1 MLSLSQIESDL
12 TVAIKAKNQ
21 LAMDTLR
28 GLKLRL
34 QNERISKMSRG
45 AGSASGG
52 NDLTEAEIIPLVK
65 SEIKRRKEAAEGFTA
80 GGRSEMA
87 EKERAESKIL
97 EGYMPAQMSEQD
109 IVKTI
114 DEIIAQNSFSAA
126 DFGKAMGMLKGKVG
140 QSADGGLM
148 AKLLKERLK

>member
-12 TVAIKAKNQ
+12 TAAMNAKNQ
-21 LAMDTLR
+21 IAVDTLR
-28 GLKLRL
+28 GLKVRL
-34 QNERISKMSRG
+34 QNDKISKMR
-45 AGSASGG
+45 
-52 NDLTEAEIIPLVK
+52 DLTEVDIVALVK

-148 AKLLKERLK
+148 AKLLKEKLKTAD